1 MAAPKKPQDH
11 KPKATEKAD
20 PVFEFEADGKTYT
33 LPTAD
38 KFGGKVP
45 GAVTADAIMYPDDN
59 AAQLRLALHLLSA
72 VEGYDDTVAM
82 VRSLPSERMFG
93 IVGEWM
99 DFGDGEV
106 PVPQS

>member
-11 KPKATEKAD
+11 KPKS
-20 PVFEFEADGKTYT
+20 PVFEFEHAGKTYR

-38 KFGGKVP
+38 KYAGKVP
-45 GAVTADAIMYPDDN
+45 GSVTADAIMYPEDN
-59 AAQLRLALHLLSA
+59 AAQLRLALHMLAS
-72 VEGYDDTVAM
+72 VEGHDSTVELI
-82 VRSLPSERMFG
+82 RSLSSDRMFG
-93 IVGEWM
+93 IVGDWM